1 MRKSELQEIIK
12 ELIRQELDEMNVTGN
27 IDGGAGPPKTPAWV
41 AKKKKKAKGKRKTGK
56 IMKGKVDVGA
66 GGHKKPEV
74 FGYKIVKEEIT
85 DKDLRKIS
93 DIIRMEVALIFF
105 DLFKKKALWT

>member
-1 MRKSELQEIIK
+1 MRKSDLQEIIR
-12 ELIRQELDEMNVTGN
+12 ELIQQELDETSFTGN
-27 IDGGAGPPKTPAWV
+27 VAGYDTPFAFSGGKKKD
-41 AKKKKKAKGKRKTGK
+41 KKKKKKNSTNSTGY
-56 IMKGKVDVGA
+56 
-66 GGHKKPEV
+66 EV
-74 FGYKIVKEEIT
+74 VNEEIT

>member
-1 MRKSELQEIIK
+1 MSTRDKLKEIIR
-12 ELIRQELDEMNVTGN
+12 ELIRQELEEVSVTGA
-27 IDGGAGPPKTPAWV
+27 IDGGEGPPRTPYAFSG
-41 AKKKKKAKGKRKTGK
+41 KKKKDKKKRKKIATTSTGYEL
-56 IMKGKVDVGA
+56 VS
-66 GGHKKPEV
+66 
-74 FGYKIVKEEIT
+74 EEIT

>member
-12 ELIRQELDEMNVTGN
+12 ELIRQELDETSFTGDVAGYN
-27 IDGGAGPPKTPAWV
+27 TPYAFTGGKKKN
-41 AKKKKKAKGKRKTGK
+41 KKKKKKT
-56 IMKGKVDVGA
+56 A
-66 GGHKKPEV
+66 TNST
-74 FGYKIVKEEIT
+74 GYEIVSEEIT

>member
-12 ELIRQELDEMNVTGN
+12 ELIRQELDEASVTGN
-27 IDGGAGPPKTPAWV
+27 LDGGEGPPRTPYAFSS
-41 AKKKKKAKGKRKTGK
+41 KKKKDKKKRKKISTISTGYEL
-56 IMKGKVDVGA
+56 VS
-66 GGHKKPEV
+66 
-74 FGYKIVKEEIT
+74 EEIT

>member
-12 ELIRQELDEMNVTGN
+12 ELIRQELDEISVTGA
-27 IDGGAGPPKTPAWV
+27 IDGGEGPPKTPMWV
-41 AKKKKKAKGKRKTGK
+41 SKKKKGKGKRKKGK
-56 IMKGKVDVGA
+56 VMKGKVDFGA
-66 GGHKKPEV
+66 GGHYDPEV
-74 FGYKIVKEEIT
+74 FGYKVVKEEIT

>member
-12 ELIRQELDEMNVTGN
+12 ELIRQELDEASVTGN
-27 IDGGAGPPKTPAWV
+27 LDGGDGPPRTPYAFSG
-41 AKKKKKAKGKRKTGK
+41 KKKKDKKKRKKIATTSTGYEL
-56 IMKGKVDVGA
+56 VS
-66 GGHKKPEV
+66 
-74 FGYKIVKEEIT
+74 EEIT

>member
-12 ELIRQELDEMNVTGN
+12 ELIEQELDEMTTTGA
-27 IDGGAGPPKTPAWV
+27 IDGGAGPPKTPHAFSGGRKKD
-41 AKKKKKAKGKRKTGK
+41 KKKKKKNATNSTGY
-56 IMKGKVDVGA
+56 
-66 GGHKKPEV
+66 EV
-74 FGYKIVKEEIT
+74 VNEEIT

-105 DLFKKKALWT
+105 DLFKKKSLWT

>member
-1 MRKSELQEIIK
+1 MRHSELQEIIR
-12 ELIRQELDEMNVTGN
+12 ELIQQELDETSFTGDVAGYN
-27 IDGGAGPPKTPAWV
+27 TPYAFTGGKKKN
-41 AKKKKKAKGKRKTGK
+41 KKKKKKT
-56 IMKGKVDVGA
+56 A
-66 GGHKKPEV
+66 TNST
-74 FGYKIVKEEIT
+74 GYEIVNEEIT

>member
-12 ELIRQELDEMNVTGN
+12 ELIKQELDEMNVTGN

-41 AKKKKKAKGKRKTGK
+41 SKKKKGKGKRK
-56 IMKGKVDVGA
+56 KGKVMKGAVEVGA

-74 FGYKIVKEEIT
+74 FGYKVVSEEIS
-85 DKDLRKIS
+85 DRDLRKIS

>member
-12 ELIRQELDEMNVTGN
+12 ELIQQELDEINSTSN

-41 AKKKKKAKGKRKTGK
+41 SKKKKGKGKRKTGK
-56 IMKGKVDVGA
+56 TMKGKVEVES
-66 GGHKKPEV
+66 GGHYNPEV
-74 FGYKIVKEEIT
+74 LGYKIVKEEIT

>member
-12 ELIRQELDEMNVTGN
+12 ELIQQELDETSFTGDVAGYN
-27 IDGGAGPPKTPAWV
+27 TPYAFTGGKKKN
-41 AKKKKKAKGKRKTGK
+41 KKKKKKT
-56 IMKGKVDVGA
+56 A
-66 GGHKKPEV
+66 TNST
-74 FGYKIVKEEIT
+74 GYEIVKEEIT

-105 DLFKKKALWT
+105 DLFKKKAIWT

>member
-12 ELIRQELDEMNVTGN
+12 ELIRQELDEVSVTGN
-27 IDGGAGPPKTPAWV
+27 LDGGEGPPRTPYAFSS
-41 AKKKKKAKGKRKTGK
+41 KKKKDKKKRKKISTISTGYEL
-56 IMKGKVDVGA
+56 VS
-66 GGHKKPEV
+66 
-74 FGYKIVKEEIT
+74 EEIT

>member
-12 ELIRQELDEMNVTGN
+12 ELIQQELDETSFTGDVAGYN
-27 IDGGAGPPKTPAWV
+27 TPYAFTGGKKKN
-41 AKKKKKAKGKRKTGK
+41 KKKKKKT
-56 IMKGKVDVGA
+56 A
-66 GGHKKPEV
+66 TNST
-74 FGYKIVKEEIT
+74 GYEIVKEEIT

-105 DLFKKKALWT
+105 DLFKKKSLWT

>member
-12 ELIRQELDEMNVTGN
+12 ELIQQELDEASTTGA
-27 IDGGAGPPKTPAWV
+27 IDGGEGPPKTPNWV
-41 AKKKKKAKGKRKTGK
+41 SKKKKGKGKRKTGK
-56 IMKGKVDVGA
+56 VGKGKVEVGA

-85 DKDLRKIS
+85 DSDLRKIS

-105 DLFKKKALWT
+105 DLFKKKSLWT

>member
-12 ELIRQELDEMNVTGN
+12 ELIRQELDETSFTGA
-27 IDGGAGPPKTPAWV
+27 IDGGAGPPKTPFAFSGGKKKD
-41 AKKKKKAKGKRKTGK
+41 KKKKKKNATNSTGY
-56 IMKGKVDVGA
+56 
-66 GGHKKPEV
+66 E
-74 FGYKIVKEEIT
+74 IVSEEIT

>member
-12 ELIRQELDEMNVTGN
+12 ELIKQELDEASVTGN
-27 IDGGAGPPKTPAWV
+27 LDGGEGPPRTPYAFSG
-41 AKKKKKAKGKRKTGK
+41 KKKKDKKKRKKIATTSTGYEL
-56 IMKGKVDVGA
+56 VS
-66 GGHKKPEV
+66 
-74 FGYKIVKEEIT
+74 EEIT